1 MKIFG
6 REIFARTKAAGT
18 TVSVALARGVSYL
31 LGPLMEGFSGAWQR
45 HFVTESNE
53 NLLRFSAVYACIN
66 RIANDIAALRPMLME
81 TKSGIEVEVTN
92 SNVPFLQV
100 LRRPNPYM
108 TWVQFLAYWMTMKL
122 IHGNFYAIKD
132 RDARGV
138 VVALYPVDSRLV
150 KPMVA
155 GDGSVFYSFSGDNLA
170 RIPGGEAML
179 PASEVIHDR
188 MNCFWHPLVGVPP
201 INACAASGTH
211 GIKIQENAAIFFQ
224 NMSRPSGHLSFPG
237 KVDEEQLKYLKKQF
251 EENYSGGNLGRTMVT
266 GGDGKYVQM
275 TIPAEQA
282 QLIEQLKW
290 TVEDIARA
298 FSVPLHKLQ
307 AGAAPTFSN
316 IGALNQGYYDD
327 ALKVHIEAIEALLT
341 YELGL
346 TGKYT
351 VELDLE
357 GLLRMDPKTRAET
370 MDALVKAGILAPN
383 EGRAREGLLPV
394 EGGNSPMIQM
404 QNYSLA
410 ALAKRD
416 AQEDPFGTAKPA
428 LEELEEPE
436 DGPATDPAEDDPE
449 DDVAK
454 MAHMEAWI
462 ETAATKYLHNY
473 LGLPLQ

>member
-1 MKIFG
+1 V
-6 REIFARTKAAGT
+6 
-18 TVSVALARGVSYL
+18 TVSLARGVNYL
-31 LGPLMEGFSGAWQR
+31 LGPLMEGFSGAWQKNIA
-45 HFVTESNE
+45 TESNE

-66 RIANDIAALRPMLME
+66 RIANDIATLRPMLME
-81 TKSGIEVEVTN
+81 RRAGIEVEVEN
-92 SNVPFLQV
+92 SAVPFLQV

-138 VVALYPVDSRLV
+138 VVALYPVDSRLA

-155 GDGSVFYSFSGDNLA
+155 GDGSVYYAFSGDNLA
-170 RIPGGEAML
+170 RIPAGEAML

-201 INACAASGTH
+201 IDACAASGTH
-211 GIKIQENAAIFFQ
+211 GIRIQNNSATFFQ
-224 NMSRPSGHLSFPG
+224 NMSRPSGHLAFAG
-237 KVDEEQLKYLKKQF
+237 KVDDEQLKLLKKQF
-251 EENYSGGNLGRTMVT
+251 EEGFSGGNLGRLLVT
-266 GGDGKYVQM
+266 GGDAKYVAM

-341 YELGL
+341 HELGL
-346 TGKYT
+346 PVKYT
-351 VELDLE
+351 VELELE

-394 EGGNSPMIQM
+394 EGGDSPMIQQ
-404 QNYSLA
+404 QNFSLA

-416 AQEDPFGTAKPA
+416 AQEDPFGTAKPEPA
-428 LEELEEPE
+428 LPAPEDEEDPEEDDDAAEEEARAFLDTIAKGFELE
-436 DGPATDPAEDDPE
+436 TT
-449 DDVAK
+449 V
-454 MAHMEAWI
+454 
-462 ETAATKYLHNY
+462 
-473 LGLPLQ
+473 

>member
-1 MKIFG
+1 M
-6 REIFARTKAAGT
+6 
-18 TVSVALARGVSYL
+18 TVSLARGVSYL
-31 LGPLMEGFSGAWQR
+31 LGPLMEGFSGAWQKNI
-45 HFVTESNE
+45 VTESNE

-66 RIANDIAALRPMLME
+66 RIANDIATLRPMLME
-81 TKSGIEVEVTN
+81 RRAGIEVEVEN
-92 SNVPFLQV
+92 SAVPFLQV

-138 VVALYPVDSRLV
+138 VVALYPVDSRLA

-155 GDGSVFYSFSGDNLA
+155 PDGSVYYSFSGDNLA
-170 RIPGGEAML
+170 RIPAGEAML

-201 INACAASGTH
+201 IDACAASGTH
-211 GIKIQENAAIFFQ
+211 GIRIQNNSATFFQ
-224 NMSRPSGHLSFPG
+224 NMSRPSGHLAFAG
-237 KVDEEQLKYLKKQF
+237 KVDDEQLKLLKKQF
-251 EENYSGGNLGRTMVT
+251 EEGFSGGNLGRLLVT
-266 GGDGKYVQM
+266 GGDAKYAAM

-327 ALKVHIEAIEALLT
+327 ALKVHIEAIESLLT
-341 YELGL
+341 HDLGL
-346 TGKYT
+346 PRQYT
-351 VELDLE
+351 VELELE

-394 EGGNSPMIQM
+394 EGGDSPMIQQ
-404 QNYSLA
+404 QNFSLA

-416 AQEDPFGTAKPA
+416 AQEDPFGTARPEPA
-428 LEELEEPE
+428 LPAPEDEEDPEEDDDAAEEEARAFLDTIAKGFELE
-436 DGPATDPAEDDPE
+436 AT
-449 DDVAK
+449 V
-454 MAHMEAWI
+454 
-462 ETAATKYLHNY
+462 
-473 LGLPLQ
+473 

>member
-1 MKIFG
+1 MKLFG
-6 REIFARTKAAGT
+6 REIFSREKAAGT
-18 TVSVALARGVSYL
+18 SVSVSLARGVNYL

-45 HFVTESNE
+45 NIVTEPNE
-53 NLLRFSAVYACIN
+53 NLLRFSAVYACVS
-66 RIANDIAALRPMLME
+66 RIANDIATLRPMLME
-81 TKSGIEVEVTN
+81 KKEGIEVEVAN
-92 SNVPFLQV
+92 PNVPFLQV

-108 TWVQFLAYWMTMKL
+108 TWVQFLAYWMTQKL

-138 VVALYPVDSRLV
+138 VVALYQVDSRLA

-155 GDGSVFYSFSGDNLA
+155 PDGSVYYSFSGDNLA
-170 RIPGGEAML
+170 RIPAGEAML

-201 INACAASGTH
+201 IDACAASGTH
-211 GIKIQENAAIFFQ
+211 GIRIQNNAAVFFQ
-224 NMSRPSGHLSFPG
+224 NMSRPSGHLSFVG
-237 KVDEEQLKYLKKQF
+237 KVDDEQLKMLKAQF
-251 EENYSGGNLGRTMVT
+251 EQGFSGGNLGRLLVT
-266 GGDGKYVQM
+266 GGDAKYAAM

-327 ALKVHIEAIEALLT
+327 CLKVHIEAIEALLT

-346 TGKYT
+346 TGKYA

-394 EGGNSPMIQM
+394 DGGNSPMIQQ

-416 AQEDPFGTAKPA
+416 AQDDPFGTAKPA
-428 LEELEEPE
+428 ALPSPAPVEDPE
-436 DGPATDPAEDDPE
+436 DPDPE
-449 DDVAK
+449 DDDAAEEEARAFLDTIAK
-454 MAHMEAWI
+454 GLDL
-462 ETAATKYLHNY
+462 ETTV
-473 LGLPLQ
+473 

>member
-1 MKIFG
+1 MNI
-6 REIFARTKAAGT
+6 RQLFARTKAAGT
-18 TVSVALARGVSYL
+18 SVTVSLARGVSYL
-31 LGPLMEGFSGAWQR
+31 LGPLMEGFSGAWQKNI
-45 HFVTESNE
+45 VTESNE

-66 RIANDIAALRPMLME
+66 RIANDIATLRPMLME
-81 TKSGIEVEVTN
+81 RRAGIEVEVEN
-92 SNVPFLQV
+92 SAVPFLQV

-138 VVALYPVDSRLV
+138 VVALYPVDSRLA

-155 GDGSVFYSFSGDNLA
+155 PDGSVYYSFSGDNLA
-170 RIPGGEAML
+170 RIPAGEAML

-201 INACAASGTH
+201 IDACAASGTH
-211 GIKIQENAAIFFQ
+211 GIRIQNNSATFFQ
-224 NMSRPSGHLSFPG
+224 NMSRPSGHLAFAG
-237 KVDEEQLKYLKKQF
+237 KVDDEQLKLLKKQF
-251 EENYSGGNLGRTMVT
+251 EEGFSGGNLGRLLVT
-266 GGDGKYVQM
+266 GGDAKYAAM

-327 ALKVHIEAIEALLT
+327 ALKVHIEAIESLLT
-341 YELGL
+341 HDLGL
-346 TGKYT
+346 PRQYT
-351 VELDLE
+351 VELELE

-394 EGGNSPMIQM
+394 EGGDSPMIQQ
-404 QNYSLA
+404 QNFSLA

-416 AQEDPFGTAKPA
+416 AQEDPFGTARPEPA
-428 LEELEEPE
+428 LPAPEDEEDPEEDDDAAEEEARAFLDTIAKGFELE
-436 DGPATDPAEDDPE
+436 AT
-449 DDVAK
+449 V
-454 MAHMEAWI
+454 
-462 ETAATKYLHNY
+462 
-473 LGLPLQ
+473 

>member
-1 MKIFG
+1 V
-6 REIFARTKAAGT
+6 
-18 TVSVALARGVSYL
+18 TVSLARGVNYL
-31 LGPLMEGFSGAWQR
+31 LGPLMEGFSGAWQKNIA
-45 HFVTESNE
+45 TESNE

-66 RIANDIAALRPMLME
+66 RIANDIATLRPMLME
-81 TKSGIEVEVTN
+81 RRAGIEVEVEN
-92 SNVPFLQV
+92 SAVPFLQV

-138 VVALYPVDSRLV
+138 VVALYPVDSRLA

-155 GDGSVFYSFSGDNLA
+155 GDGSVYYAFSGDNLA
-170 RIPGGEAML
+170 RIPAGEAML

-201 INACAASGTH
+201 IDACAASGTH
-211 GIKIQENAAIFFQ
+211 GIRIQNNSATFFQ
-224 NMSRPSGHLSFPG
+224 NMSRPSGHLAFAG
-237 KVDEEQLKYLKKQF
+237 KVDDEQLKLLKKQF
-251 EENYSGGNLGRTMVT
+251 EEGFSGGNLGRLLVT
-266 GGDGKYVQM
+266 GGDAKYVAM

-341 YELGL
+341 HELGL
-346 TGKYT
+346 PVKYT
-351 VELDLE
+351 VELELE

-394 EGGNSPMIQM
+394 EGGDSPMIQQ
-404 QNYSLA
+404 QNFSLA

-416 AQEDPFGTAKPA
+416 AQEDPFGTAKPEPA
-428 LEELEEPE
+428 LPAPE
-436 DGPATDPAEDDPE
+436 DEEDPEEDDDAAE
-449 DDVAK
+449 EEARAFLDTIAK
-454 MAHMEAWI
+454 GFELD
-462 ETAATKYLHNY
+462 TTV
-473 LGLPLQ
+473 